1 MITVKELKVITR
13 TGIGATNTK
22 RSWLMMSDLDDARD
36 TVAKSLIDLC
46 EFKVTLPL
54 TSKTKNIHTNTFIY
68 FEPLPLMDDM
78 DRIYEP
84 MGATRS
90 TRWCFYRKG
99 YWYVKG
105 VEITYAGDNQSMS
118 LTLAPFP
125 TVFEADDLSANTTKS
140 NKASESKASDDGDG
154 IKAPSWLSKSDRAW
168 AEDTVRK
175 AIGSKKGELAKAK
188 AIYKYFKQHYGY
200 SYYSDLRFTSPKG
213 KREQAFKRGSGNCA
227 DGANILETLLLT
239 GRINARIKHA
249 PNHYIVKVTVDG
261 KTYWIDNSRS
271 KGIVTWNHVWG
282 GRTSNS
288 EGNITDGKYIN
299 G

>member
-1 MITVKELKVITR
+1 
-13 TGIGATNTK
+13 
-22 RSWLMMSDLDDARD
+22 MSDLDDARD
-36 TVAKSLIDLC
+36 VVAKSLIDLC
-46 EFKVTLPL
+46 ELKVTLPL
-54 TSKTKNIHTNTFIY
+54 NNKTKNIHTNTFIY

-78 DRIYEP
+78 DRIYTP

-90 TRWCFYRKG
+90 TRWVFYRKG

-105 VEITYAGDNQSMS
+105 VEITYTGDNQSMQ

-125 TVFEADDLSANTTKS
+125 TVFEADDLGANSTKS
-140 NKASESKASDDGDG
+140 NKSSSSNGNANSGDG
-154 IKAPSWLSKSDRAW
+154 VKAPSWLSKSDRAW

-188 AIYKYFKQHYGY
+188 AIYKYFKQHYDY
-200 SYYSDLRFTSPKG
+200 VYYSDLHRTTPKG
-213 KREQAFKRGSGNCA
+213 NREKGWKMGGGNCA

-239 GRINARIKHA
+239 AGINARIKHA
-249 PNHYIVKVTVDG
+249 PNHYIVKITVDG
-261 KTYWIDNSRS
+261 KVYWVDNSRS
-271 KGIVTWNHVWG
+271 KGIVTWNHVCN